1 MTPAERLSGLTLESA
16 GGPTVPLRD
25 LWREK
30 TAVIAWVRH
39 FG

>member
-16 GGPTVPLRD
+16 EGPPVSLGD